1 MRGSATDRPARGE
14 IFISPELIKKFGCA
28 DQESILACLRA
39 DLAVL
44 PVEDPHSAR
53 PFIEAG
59 YFVFGLVQGPL
70 TLLIHE
76 LGWHGASRLLLKKP
90 DDARRIMQKFADA
103 AVRKMKLAL
112 KARCD
117 GIVVADDLAD
127 SRGPMVSPALLSECY
142 FPVLSKL
149 VKETGADNNHHIFH
163 SDGNI
168 TDFIAPIMDAGFRG
182 IHGLQP
188 SAGIGPAMFARED
201 LRNRVFWG
209 NFEYEGDGRLKSK
222 EEVEAEIPILL
233 KSWADFAGYIFGSSG
248 GLYGG
253 LLPETIKTAYLHSAW
268 HETP

>member
-1 MRGSATDRPARGE
+1 MLWREKRIMTGRDRVWAALRGSATDRPARGE

-149 VKETGADNNHHIFH
+149 VKETGADNNHHISLRRQHHRFH
-163 SDGNI
+163 S
-168 TDFIAPIMDAGFRG
+168 PY
-182 IHGLQP
+182 HGCRVSGHP
-188 SAGIGPAMFARED
+188 RTSALR
-201 LRNRVFWG
+201 RNRPRNVC
-209 NFEYEGDGRLKSK
+209 EGRLKK
-222 EEVEAEIPILL
+222 PGFLGQ
-233 KSWADFAGYIFGSSG
+233 F
-248 GLYGG
+248 
-253 LLPETIKTAYLHSAW
+253 
-268 HETP
+268 